1 MFLGTYEHRLDAK
14 GRISFPARF
23 REVLSSLGDGRL
35 IVTTNV
41 DPGAR
46 CLVAYPMGEWQ
57 VFQNRIGDLP
67 QFDEN
72 VIRLKRLHVAG
83 AAECVLDRQGRIQ
96 LPAALRD
103 YAGCKEG
110 AVIFAGVGSS
120 LEIWDRVLWEK
131 ERERAKE
138 CLPQINET
146 LARLGL

>member
-1 MFLGTYEHRLDAK
+1 MFLGTYEHRLDTK
-14 GRISFPARF
+14 GRISLPARF
-23 REVLSSLGDGRL
+23 REVLSAEGDGRL
-35 IVTTNV
+35 VITTNV

-46 CLVAYPMGEWQ
+46 CLVAYPMAEWQ
-57 VFQNRIGDLP
+57 VFQDRIAQLP

-83 AAECVLDRQGRIQ
+83 ASECALDRQGRIQ
-96 LPAALRD
+96 LPASLRD

-110 AVIFAGVGSS
+110 AVIFAGVGAS
-120 LEIWDRVLWEK
+120 LEIWDRALWEQ
-131 ERERAKE
+131 ERERAKA